1 MNGTDAYVRSVD
13 HVTTTNLGTT
23 TFVDFAI
30 SCGYLDYL
38 YTWTNTHSPPAGN
51 WNTNLA
57 WPIDLPCGGTWKV
70 QLASIKN
77 DDHQK
82 VNTDV
87 AGGATLS
94 LPSPV
99 TMPGEV
105 ATYAILERFGAS
117 VQGHQV
123 LVEWE
128 TQSEL
133 GTQGFELQR
142 QSADGD
148 SFETLNE
155 TLISGQGAAGEGGR
169 YASADPGAFP
179 GETYT
184 YRLIEVEA
192 NGNRRT
198 VGDYSVTPSRSKG
211 RDQDATAGLS
221 PGDYSYHR
229 RAQTGPEQARSAA
242 RKAEKNDAARNQAK
256 RAPMISGNLTGT
268 AHHGAVIDVDK
279 TGLHLVAG
287 ESLAQALDWP
297 YGKVKGLIQAGELRL
312 THQGQEVAW
321 WPQGKAEGL
330 YFYGQATESL
340 YDPLNHYLVEQG
352 KGARMKTANVAPRK
366 GAADPL
372 ASFPTTRQFE
382 ENLFAATA
390 RALTADGD
398 YWHWV
403 MFNSTRACDDP
414 ALACRDHSLR
424 IQVPAAAPTGDAQ
437 LVLRLRGASTL
448 PASPDHNLSVSIN
461 GKSIGGGAWDGY
473 SDAELVIPF
482 DQSILQNGLEDGTI
496 TVLIHAF
503 NGAGV
508 AYDYSYLEDLT
519 LTYRRLYR
527 PKDDSLIASA
537 DTNSAIIADGFSA
550 PEVQLLD
557 LTDPHQPVHLSGAA
571 ITKSGNGYRV
581 GFIPVGAKVPHLIAG
596 PAALI
601 TPAVRP
607 MLSTG
612 LKGAVAG
619 AEYLLI
625 APAEFAD
632 AAAPLIDLRSG
643 QGLSALF
650 VPVEAIYDDYGYGAR
665 TPFAIRAFL
674 ADAAANW
681 KQPPGYVV
689 LGGKGT
695 YDPKDYLGYGTDRV
709 PVLMALTGAGMIA
722 ADQRFVDQDG
732 DRVGD
737 IPIGRLPAATAAE
750 MAVMAAKIVTYETT
764 NGARPNRLI
773 LLADGPDKGGDFTS
787 SSESLA
793 YWAEQAGYTDNE
805 IRRIHLEQ
813 MSVSAARA
821 ALLPALDQGSELL
834 NYFGHSGIL
843 ALDHNLLTQNDV
855 VAMANRDRM
864 PFVVGMTCLMN
875 RFEFPMYSALG
886 ESLVLQPGGGAAA
899 VWSPGGFSFNAEATQ
914 LDDWLF
920 QTLYQDGEDRIGDA
934 TSSAIKAFIGEH
946 GPVSETEV
954 FNLLGDPATRWS
966 RAVAVPSSSSQ

>member
-1 MNGTDAYVRSVD
+1 
-13 HVTTTNLGTT
+13 LG
-23 TFVDFAI
+23 
-30 SCGYLDYL
+30 
-38 YTWTNTHSPPAGN
+38 
-51 WNTNLA
+51 
-57 WPIDLPCGGTWKV
+57 
-70 QLASIKN
+70 SIQN
-77 DDHQK
+77 NDHQFISI
-82 VNTDV
+82 DV
-87 AGGATLS
+87 AGGANLS
-94 LPSPV
+94 SPV

-105 ATYAILERFGAS
+105 TTYAILERFGAS
-117 VQGHQV
+117 VHGNQV
-123 LVEWE
+123 LVEWD

-142 QSADGD
+142 QGADGD
-148 SFETLNE
+148 SFDTLNE

-169 YASADPGAFP
+169 YVFADPGAFP

-198 VGDYSVTPSRSKG
+198 IGDYSVTPSRSID
-211 RDQDATAGLS
+211 RDKDATEGLL
-221 PGDYSYHR
+221 PGDYLYHR
-229 RAQTGPEQARSAA
+229 RAQTGPEQARTTA
-242 RKAEKNDAARNQAK
+242 RRAEKNDAARQQAK
-256 RAPMISGNLTGT
+256 RVPMISTNLLGT
-268 AHHGAVIDVDK
+268 AHHGAVIDVAK

-287 ESLAQALDWP
+287 EALAQALDWP
-297 YGKVKGLIQAGELRL
+297 SGKVKGLIQAGELRL

-330 YFYGQATESL
+330 YFYGQASESL

-352 KGARMKTANVAPRK
+352 KGTRMKSANIVPWK
-366 GAADPL
+366 GPTDPL
-372 ASFPTTRQFE
+372 ASFPTTRKFE

-403 MFNSTRACDDP
+403 MFNSTTTKPCDDP

-424 IQVPAAAPTGDAQ
+424 IQVPAAAATGGAQ
-437 LVLRLRGASTL
+437 LVLRLRGASSL

-473 SDAELVIPF
+473 SDTELVLPF
-482 DQSILQNGLEDGTI
+482 DQSILQNGLVDGKS

-527 PKDDSLIASA
+527 PEDDSLIASA
-537 DTNSAIIADGFSA
+537 DTNSAIIVDGFSA
-550 PEVQLLD
+550 PDLQLLD

-571 ITKSGNGYRV
+571 TTKSESGYRV
-581 GFIPVGAKVPHLIAG
+581 GFIPAGAKVPYLIAG

-601 TPAVRP
+601 TAAVRP

-612 LKGAVAG
+612 LKGTVAG
-619 AEYLLI
+619 GEYLLI

-650 VPVEAIYDDYGYGAR
+650 VPVEAIYDDYGYGER

-709 PVLMALTGAGMIA
+709 PVLMALTGGGLIA

-750 MAVMAAKIVTYETT
+750 MAVMADKIVAYETT
-764 NGARPNRLI
+764 KGARPNRLI
-773 LLADGPDKGGDFTS
+773 LLADSPDNGGDFTS

-805 IRRIHLEQ
+805 IRRIHLQQ
-813 MSVSAARA
+813 MTDSAAARA

-843 ALDHNLLTQNDV
+843 ALDHNLLTQKDV

-875 RFEFPMYSALG
+875 RFEYPMYSSLG

-899 VWSPGGFSFNAEATQ
+899 VWSPGGYSFNAEATQ

-920 QTLYQDGEDRIGDA
+920 QTLYQEGEARIGDA
-934 TSSAIKAFIGEH
+934 TTSAIEAFIGEH

-966 RAVAVPSSSSQ
+966 RAVAVPSSSSR